1 MTVQDNI
8 FKSVHEQLKNIELHC
23 SHYKPKVVIW
33 TLVYNHEP
41 YLRDYFEG
49 IVKQQTKFNF
59 IAVVHEDVST
69 DNSAQ
74 IINEYAEKYPN
85 IIQPIYEIDNQYSKR
100 DGTLELIMNAAIEA
114 SGAEYVAL
122 CEGDDYWTDPHKLQK
137 QVDFLDKNPDYSLC
151 YTDVDFYE
159 PHINRTIKNIFTTNY
174 IPRYCSFE
182 QLLTHKG
189 YIAPC
194 SWLVKKVFFRGEL
207 SHPLDFTFDVAL
219 HNYANGN
226 VGYIPECTAT
236 YRVLEH
242 SASHLSDPRAIFIR
256 NKGLYETQL
265 HYINTYPEHFTVKQ
279 KHHIQSIALRGL
291 LLSAWYFNDTA
302 LKHEIREFYSKSLK
316 YNLLMMALDIPFIKH
331 FIPLYRKLR
340 LKK

>member
-1 MTVQDNI
+1 MEKPLV
-8 FKSVHEQLKNIELHC
+8 SVICL
-23 SHYKPKVVIW
+23 S
-33 TLVYNHEP
+33 YNHAQYIKECIDGV
-41 YLRDYFEG
+41 L
-49 IVKQQTKFNF
+49 KQQTNF
-59 IAVVHEDVST
+59 PFEVIIHDDAST
-69 DNSAQ
+69 DETQAL
-74 IINEYAEKYPN
+74 IREYAAKLPYL
-85 IIQPIYEIDNQYSKR
+85 IKPILQTENQYSKYHNFR
-100 DGTLELIMNAAIEA
+100 VVMAECLNAA
-114 SGAEYVAL
+114 SGKYIAI

-137 QVDFLDKNPDYSLC
+137 QVNFMESNPEYTLC
-151 YTDVDFYE
+151 YTELDFYE
-159 PHINRTIKNIFTTNY
+159 QSTSQTIKKVFSSRHINRYQTYQDFLIN
-174 IPRYCSFE
+174 
-182 QLLTHKG
+182 KG

-194 SWLVKKVFFRGEL
+194 SWLVKKDFYAGEL
-207 SHPLDFTFDVAL
+207 ANPIDLTFDVAL

-279 KHHIQSIALRGL
+279 KYHIQSIALRGL